1 MMRPQDGNNTQPW
14 ADPYRQGLRLYRQ
27 GRYDQAAEVLSTVP
41 ERSNLAGAVARYY
54 QGLSHRALGAQA
66 MAQGDLAAAERHLAA
81 AAGFLGREG
90 DLPGYLACLY
100 ARTGRLDAC
109 LRQTDKALAAGGADV
124 RAWLRHAQAQWC
136 AERRDEAQMTLR
148 EGLRRLGDQVD
159 LCNQVGLF
167 LAAQGRWTEAREAFA
182 RAVQADCS
190 CPGAH
195 ENLGLAAAATGD
207 TRAALRAFQ
216 RAYELRPSDMVLAHR
231 LALAAKAVA
240 EQGEAVVVRL
250 PEPESRP
257 SASQMVHLARYVT
270 VEGDFVDAFL
280 ALPPSDVDAELFGVL
295 EAALQTAITRH
306 GDYADLH
313 LRASALLERM
323 GRPDEAMGHARAAV
337 KINGRYVRA
346 HLHLGKLCAE
356 AGLDDE
362 TLEHLEQAIGC
373 GADWADVHCTAAEL
387 LRSRGRTAEASRHL
401 KRALQLNPRYQR
413 AADVMASL
421 AA

>member
-1 MMRPQDGNNTQPW
+1 MMRPEDGNNTQPW
-14 ADPYRQGLRLYRQ
+14 TDPYRQGLRLYRQ

-66 MAQGDLAAAERHLAA
+66 VAQGDLTAAERHLAA

-109 LRQTDKALAAGGADV
+109 LRQTDKALATGGADV
-124 RAWLRHAQAQWC
+124 RTWLRHAQAQWRTG
-136 AERRDEAQMTLR
+136 RRDEAQMTLR

-159 LCNQVGLF
+159 LHNQAGLF
-167 LAAQGRWTEAREAFA
+167 LAAQGRWPEAREAFA

-190 CPGAH
+190 RPAGH
-195 ENLGLAAAATGD
+195 ENLGLAAAATHD
-207 TRAALRAFQ
+207 CRAALRSLQ
-216 RAYELRPSDMVLAHR
+216 RAYELRPNDMVLAHR

-240 EQGEAVVVRL
+240 GQDEQVVIRL
-250 PEPESRP
+250 PESQVRP
-257 SASQMVHLARYVT
+257 LASQMVHLAHYVT
-270 VEGDFVDAFL
+270 VEGEFVDAFL
-280 ALPPSDVDAELFGVL
+280 ALPPSDVDAELFAVL
-295 EAALQTAITRH
+295 EAALQTAIARH

-313 LRASALLERM
+313 LRASAVLERM
-323 GRPDEAMGHARAAV
+323 GRPEEALGHARAAV
-337 KINGRYVRA
+337 DINGRYVRA
-346 HLHLGKLCAE
+346 RLHLGKLCAA

-362 TLEHLEQAIGC
+362 AVEHLEQAIAQ
-373 GADWADVHCTAAEL
+373 GADWADVHCLAADL
-387 LRSRGRTAEASRHL
+387 LASGGRTAKAKRHL
-401 KRALQLNPRYQR
+401 RRALKLNPGYPR
-413 AADVMASL
+413 AAKALASL